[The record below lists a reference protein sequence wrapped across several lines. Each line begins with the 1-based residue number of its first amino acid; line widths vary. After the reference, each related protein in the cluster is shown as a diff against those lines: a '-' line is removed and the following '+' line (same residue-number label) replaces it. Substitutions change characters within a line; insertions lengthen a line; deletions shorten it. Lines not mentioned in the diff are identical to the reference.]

1 MFKRSLIAFGTAS
14 ALMLA
19 LQSAPSMQ
27 VPPPQEAPAPAPAPA
42 PMEQPQ
48 DAMDQ
53 AAEAIAVVGCLR
65 AVSDAENSFAL
76 VEAKALDIA
85 QSDATSFRL
94 VPASADVTLADFVA
108 NRVEVS
114 GTLEAGAGAPMAAA
128 APQGEEVTEADL
140 AGAPTIQV
148 TSIDALAD
156 TCEMPAP
163 SE

>member
-1 MFKRSLIAFGTAS
+1 MLKRSLIAFGTAS

-19 LQSAPSMQ
+19 LQSTPSTQ
-27 VPPPQEAPAPAPAPA
+27 TPPPQEAPAPAP
-42 PMEQPQ
+42 MQEQAQ

-76 VEAKALDIA
+76 VEAKALDTA

-94 VPASADVTLADFVA
+94 VPASADVTLADFVG

-128 APQGEEVTEADL
+128 TPQGEEVTEADL